1 MKYTIKIVTEQHY
14 IEGNKLHVF
23 LINGEGVHANTM
35 PLVINENPNNIVK
48 IADSLDGLKFRLE
61 QLGNDVEIKN
71 VVDPDPNFESAEAAQ
86 EYLDN
91 K

>member
-23 LINGEGVHANTM
+23 LINGEGAHTNTM
-35 PLVINENPNNIVK
+35 PLAINQHPDHILQ
-48 IADSLDGLKFRLE
+48 IAETLDGLKFRLE
-61 QLGNDVEIKN
+61 QLGNDVKIKN
-71 VVDPDPNFESAEAAQ
+71 VVEPDPNFKSEEEAE
-86 EYLDN
+86 EYLNN

>member
-1 MKYTIKIVTEQHY
+1 MKYTIKIKTEQHY

-23 LINGEGVHANTM
+23 LISDEGANAIAI

-48 IADSLDGLKFRLE
+48 IAENLDGLKFRLE

-71 VVDPDPNFESAEAAQ
+71 VIEPDPNFESAAEAE
-86 EYLDN
+86 EYLNN

>member
-1 MKYTIKIVTEQHY
+1 MKYIIKIKTEQHY

-23 LINGEGVHANTM
+23 LINGEGANANIM

-48 IADSLDGLKFRLE
+48 IAESLDGLKFRLE
-61 QLGNDVEIKN
+61 QLGNEVEIKN
-71 VVDPDPNFESAEAAQ
+71 IVEPDPNFESEAEAE
-86 EYLDN
+86 EYLNN

>member
-23 LINGEGVHANTM
+23 LINGEGANSNTM
-35 PLVINENPNNIVK
+35 PLVINENPNKIVE
-48 IADSLDGLKFRLE
+48 IAESLDGLKFRLE
-61 QLGNDVEIKN
+61 KLGNDVEIKN
-71 VVDPDPNFESAEAAQ
+71 VINPDPNFASEAEAD
-86 EYLDN
+86 EYLNN

>member
-35 PLVINENPNNIVK
+35 PLVINENPDKIVE
-48 IADSLDGLKFRLE
+48 IADNLDGLKFRLE

-71 VVDPDPNFESAEAAQ
+71 VVEPDPNFESEQAAQ
-86 EYLDN
+86 EYLEN

>member
-1 MKYTIKIVTEQHY
+1 MKYTIKIKTEQHY

-23 LINGEGVHANTM
+23 LINGTNVM

-48 IADSLDGLKFRLE
+48 IAESLDGLKFRLE
-61 QLGNDVEIKN
+61 QLGNEVEIKN
-71 VVDPDPNFESAEAAQ
+71 VVEPDPNFESAEAAQ

>member
-23 LINGEGVHANTM
+23 LINGEGANANLM

-48 IADSLDGLKFRLE
+48 IAENLDGLKFRLE

-71 VVDPDPNFESAEAAQ
+71 VVDPDPNFESAEAAE
-86 EYLDN
+86 EYLNN

>member
-1 MKYTIKIVTEQHY
+1 MKYTIKIKTEQHY
-14 IEGNKLHVF
+14 IEGNELHVF
-23 LINGEGVHANTM
+23 LINGTNVM
-35 PLVINENPNNIVK
+35 PLVIGENPNNIVK
-48 IADSLDGLKFRLE
+48 IAENLNGLKFRLE

-71 VVDPDPNFESAEAAQ
+71 VVNPDPNFESAAEAE

>member
-1 MKYTIKIVTEQHY
+1 MKFTIKIVTEQHY
-14 IEGNKLHVF
+14 IEGNQLHVF
-23 LINGEGVHANTM
+23 LICGEGAYAKTM

-48 IADSLDGLKFRLE
+48 IADNLDGLKFRLE
-61 QLGNDVEIKN
+61 QLGNEVEIKN
-71 VVDPDPNFESAEAAQ
+71 VVNPDPNFESAEAAQ

>member
-23 LINGEGVHANTM
+23 LINDTNTM
-35 PLVINENPNNIVK
+35 PLVINENPDKIVE
-48 IADSLDGLKFRLE
+48 IADNLDRLKFRLE

-71 VVDPDPNFESAEAAQ
+71 VVDPDPNFESAAEAE
-86 EYLDN
+86 EYLNN

>member
-23 LINGEGVHANTM
+23 LINGEGAHAITM
-35 PLVINENPNNIVK
+35 PLVINENPNNIVE
-48 IADSLDGLKFRLE
+48 IADSIDGLKFRLE
-61 QLGNDVEIKN
+61 KLGNDVEIKN
-71 VVDPDPNFESAEAAQ
+71 VVDPDPNFESEQAAQ
-86 EYLDN
+86 EYLEN

>member
-48 IADSLDGLKFRLE
+48 IAENLDGLKFRLE

-71 VVDPDPNFESAEAAQ
+71 VINPDPNFESEEAAQ

>member
-23 LINGEGVHANTM
+23 LINDINTM
-35 PLVINENPNNIVK
+35 PLVINENPNKIVE
-48 IADSLDGLKFRLE
+48 IAESLDGLKFRLE
-61 QLGNDVEIKN
+61 KLGNEVEIKN
-71 VVDPDPNFESAEAAQ
+71 VINPDPNFKSAEAAE
-86 EYLDN
+86 EYLNN

>member
-48 IADSLDGLKFRLE
+48 IAENLDGLKFRLE

-71 VVDPDPNFESAEAAQ
+71 VINPDPNFESAEAAQ

>member
-23 LINGEGVHANTM
+23 LINGEGANANTM
-35 PLVINENPNNIVK
+35 PLVINENPNKIVE
-48 IADSLDGLKFRLE
+48 IAESLDGLKFRLE
-61 QLGNDVEIKN
+61 KLGNDVEIKN
-71 VVDPDPNFESAEAAQ
+71 VINPDPNFESEEAAQ

>member
-23 LINGEGVHANTM
+23 LINGEGANADIV
-35 PLVINENPNNIVK
+35 PLVINENPNNIVE
-48 IADSLDGLKFRLE
+48 IAENLDGLKFRLE
-61 QLGNDVEIKN
+61 KLGNEVEIKN
-71 VVDPDPNFESAEAAQ
+71 VIEADPNFESAAEAE

>member
-23 LINGEGVHANTM
+23 MINGEGANANTM
-35 PLVINENPNNIVK
+35 PLVINENPNNIVE
-48 IADSLDGLKFRLE
+48 IADSIDGLKFRLE

>member
-23 LINGEGVHANTM
+23 LINGEDSHANTM
-35 PLVINENPNNIVK
+35 PLVINQNPDHIVEIAEN
-48 IADSLDGLKFRLE
+48 LDGLKFRLE

-71 VVDPDPNFESAEAAQ
+71 VVNPDPNFESAEAVQ
-86 EYLDN
+86 EYLNN

>member
-23 LINGEGVHANTM
+23 LIQGEGIHANTM
-35 PLVINENPNNIVK
+35 PLAINENPNNIVE
-48 IADSLDGLKFRLE
+48 IAENIDGIKFRLE
-61 QLGNDVEIKN
+61 QLGNTVEIKN
-71 VVDPDPNFESAEAAQ
+71 IIESDPNFESEAEA
-86 EYLDN
+86 EEHLNN

>member
-23 LINGEGVHANTM
+23 LINGEGANANTM
-35 PLVINENPNNIVK
+35 PLVINENPNKIVE
-48 IADSLDGLKFRLE
+48 IAESLDGLKFLLE
-61 QLGNDVEIKN
+61 KLGNDVEIKN
-71 VVDPDPNFESAEAAQ
+71 VINPDPNFESEEAAQ

>member
-23 LINGEGVHANTM
+23 LINGEGANANTM
-35 PLVINENPNNIVK
+35 PLAINKNPDSIVE
-48 IADSLDGLKFRLE
+48 IADNLDGLKFRLE

-71 VVDPDPNFESAEAAQ
+71 VINPDPNFESEEAAQ

>member
-23 LINGEGVHANTM
+23 LINDTNTM
-35 PLVINENPNNIVK
+35 PLVINKNPNNIIK
-48 IADSLDGLKFRLE
+48 IADDLDRLKLRLE
-61 QLGNDVEIKN
+61 QLGNEVEIKN
-71 VVDPDPNFESAEAAQ
+71 VVEPDPNFESAAEAE
-86 EYLDN
+86 EYLNN

>member
-1 MKYTIKIVTEQHY
+1 MKYTIKIKTEQHY
-14 IEGNKLHVF
+14 IEGNELHVF
-23 LINGEGVHANTM
+23 LINGTNVM
-35 PLVINENPNNIVK
+35 PLVIGENPNNIVK
-48 IADSLDGLKFRLE
+48 IAENLNGLKFRLE

-71 VVDPDPNFESAEAAQ
+71 VIEPDPNFESAEAAQ

>member
-23 LINGEGVHANTM
+23 LINGEGAHANTM
-35 PLVINENPNNIVK
+35 PLAINKNPDSIVELADNI
-48 IADSLDGLKFRLE
+48 DGLKFRLE
-61 QLGNDVEIKN
+61 QLGNEVEIKN
-71 VVDPDPNFESAEAAQ
+71 VVNPDPNFESAAAAE
-86 EYLDN
+86 EYLNN

>member
-23 LINGEGVHANTM
+23 LINGTNVM
-35 PLVINENPNNIVK
+35 PLVINENPNNIVE
-48 IADSLDGLKFRLE
+48 IAESLDGLKFRLE
-61 QLGNDVEIKN
+61 KLGNEVEIKN
-71 VVDPDPNFESAEAAQ
+71 VIEPDPNFESAADAE
-86 EYLDN
+86 EYLNN

>member
-23 LINGEGVHANTM
+23 LINGEGAHANTM
-35 PLVINENPNNIVK
+35 PLVINENPDKIVE
-48 IADSLDGLKFRLE
+48 IADNLDGLKFRLE
-61 QLGNDVEIKN
+61 QLGNEVEIKN
-71 VVDPDPNFESAEAAQ
+71 IVEPDPNFESAAEAE
-86 EYLDN
+86 EYLNN

>member
-1 MKYTIKIVTEQHY
+1 MKYTIKIKTEQHY

-23 LINGEGVHANTM
+23 LINGEGVHSTTM

-48 IADSLDGLKFRLE
+48 IAENLDGLKFRLE
-61 QLGNDVEIKN
+61 QLGNEVEIKN
-71 VVDPDPNFESAEAAQ
+71 VVEPDPNFESAAEAE
-86 EYLDN
+86 EYLNN